1 MKNLKNIS
9 LTVYWMDD
17 VWKYNI

>member
-17 VWKYNI
+17 VWKYI